1 MEIKNLEREINLW
14 AKIYDVQLKIDEL
27 LSSINNVYQE
37 ATISNFDITNTL
49 EIFKQYSNGFKRLF
63 SGKYKKIRKEF
74 LTLRTTQTK
83 KYRTLIYELSVLK
96 EVIDLIREKQ
106 KILNDTE
113 LNYLTN
119 INVANVKEYWN
130 GLEWFIKFI
139 KLSKDVEIKDI
150 SISAINNLI
159 SLALSKNI
167 DFKLLIESKENLK
180 MKLDLFVNNIDV
192 KFKGIL
198 NLSKNDF
205 INWSID
211 LTQTKEN
218 FENWKEIYSLI
229 LQQDITLYNFFVEI
243 FK

>member
-1 MEIKNLEREINLW
+1 
-14 AKIYDVQLKIDEL
+14 

-37 ATISNFDITNTL
+37 TTISNFDITNTL

-205 INWSID
+205 IN
-211 LTQTKEN
+211 
-218 FENWKEIYSLI
+218 
-229 LQQDITLYNFFVEI
+229 
-243 FK
+243 